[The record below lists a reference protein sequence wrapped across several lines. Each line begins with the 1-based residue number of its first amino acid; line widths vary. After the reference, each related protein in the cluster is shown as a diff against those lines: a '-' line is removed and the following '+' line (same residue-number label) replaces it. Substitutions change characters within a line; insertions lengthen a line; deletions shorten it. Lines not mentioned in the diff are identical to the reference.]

1 VTHIFNL
8 DICPHVVATLFSP
21 TTPPIMASRF
31 FHGGDS
37 DSESSSSDE
46 EELYSDHEGK
56 AEESEE
62 DSDEEVQDSDDD
74 SSSDE
79 SGKGTGANRFLKPSG
94 GGADDSDESEDED
107 RVTVVKSAKDKRLE
121 EVEATIKLIDRVRQD
136 EQTSREGQ
144 GIQRRTKSVHQGHFR
159 SRGSCE

>member
-1 VTHIFNL
+1 
-8 DICPHVVATLFSP
+8 
-21 TTPPIMASRF
+21 MASRF

-46 EELYSDHEGK
+46 EELYSDQEGK
-56 AEESEE
+56 AEESGE

-121 EVEATIKLIDRVRQD
+121 EVEATIKLIDNAERINDWAVIS
-136 EQTSREGQ
+136 TGM
-144 GIQRRTKSVHQGHFR
+144 
-159 SRGSCE
+159 GSEALSFGVAANLSQNSTR

>member
-1 VTHIFNL
+1 MLNQHVTHIFHD
-8 DICPHVVATLFSP
+8 DIWPQAVANKPFPL
-21 TTPPIMASRF
+21 TTPPNMASRF

-46 EELYSDHEGK
+46 EELYSDQEGK

-62 DSDEEVQDSDDD
+62 DSDEEAQDSDDD

-121 EVEATIKLIDRVRQD
+121 EVEATIKLIDNAERINDWAVIS
-136 EQTSREGQ
+136 TGMQ
-144 GIQRRTKSVHQGHFR
+144 GLMHL
-159 SRGSCE
+159 CEACD